1 MKKYIPVLL
10 IAAIVIPLV
19 GFTPASTSKLSRQLR
34 KYVRTLPGEFDQIP
48 EERKATI
55 REIGDYLV
63 EEQSHDRPI
72 SMLFI
77 CTHNSRRSQMGQLWM
92 EAAARYYGVEG
103 ISASSGG
110 TEGTA
115 FNPRAVAA
123 LKRAGFDF
131 TANPSETG
139 NNPQYLVKMGRNIPG
154 IITYSKKYGDPF
166 NPQTD
171 FVAIMVCSEADQS
184 CPLVDG
190 ADARFS
196 LPYDDPRYFDD
207 TPSETMKYDERCRQI
222 AREIFF
228 LMEYVKGQHILL
240 VEGNR

>member
-1 MKKYIPVLL
+1 MKKYLPIIL

-19 GFTPASTSKLSRQLR
+19 GFTPAPKSKLSRQLR
-34 KYVRTLPGEFDQIP
+34 KYVRTLPEEFSQIS

-55 REIGDYLV
+55 REIGEYIV
-63 EEQSHDRPI
+63 EEQRQAQSI
-72 SMLFI
+72 SLLFI

-92 EAAARYYGVEG
+92 EAAANYYSVDG

-131 TANPSETG
+131 TVSSEETES
-139 NNPQYLVKMGRNIPG
+139 NPQYLVKMGRNIPG
-154 IITYSKKYGDPF
+154 MITYSKKYGDPF
-166 NPQTD
+166 NPQSD
-171 FVAIMVCSEADQS
+171 FVAVMVCSEADQS

-190 ADARFS
+190 ADARFA

-207 TPSETMKYDERCRQI
+207 TPSEAMKYDERCRQI
-222 AREIFF
+222 ARELFF
-228 LMEYVKGQHILL
+228 LMEYVKLRNIFSAEQT
-240 VEGNR
+240 R